1 MASRLYPAT
10 RRLFWQVVSALQQL
24 RLPSVLTPTTFA
36 LLALYICGLILL
48 DRRQTPWRMQAW
60 LPARCHDALNRLLR
74 VGAVSTRALFAPL
87 ALWAKRT
94 GLKGYLCL
102 DDVVVE
108 KAFAR
113 QSRWMGWTYAFALKR
128 KVHGFHVVVLS
139 WCAGPWRLPLA
150 FRLWRPQRSCAPH
163 QYRTKL
169 QLAQTMI
176 YEVLTRDL
184 PIEYVVFDTHYT
196 AGWLTKALTH
206 CGLVWNGTLEPK
218 TIVYFHGQ
226 RWIVREFA
234 AHLKLRWRPSLGVR
248 AQAVTVYA
256 PKYGTLRLVV
266 TRNRHGNYEYIVS
279 NDLTADLTTLVRRK
293 HSRWSIET
301 VFRDTKQFAGLAAC
315 QCRVDQALVRH
326 IAFVLLA
333 FVVLQILRR
342 DPTETLGAVKER
354 WQLCLM
360 QADYPAPLPLKARG
374 VLMSST
380 A

>member
-24 RLPSVLTPTTFA
+24 RLQTVLTPTTFA
-36 LLALYICGLILL
+36 LLALYVCGLILL

-74 VGAVSTRALFAPL
+74 VGSFSTRALFAPL
-87 ALWAKRT
+87 VLWAKRT
-94 GLKGYLCL
+94 GLMGYLCL

-113 QSRWMGWTYAFALKR
+113 QSKWLGWTYAFALKR
-128 KVHGFHVVVLS
+128 KVYGFHVVVLS
-139 WCAGPWRLPLA
+139 WRAGPWRLPLA
-150 FRLWRPQRSCAPH
+150 FRLWRPKRSCAPH

-169 QLAQTMI
+169 QLAQVMI
-176 YEVLTRDL
+176 CEVLALNL
-184 PIEYVVFDTHYT
+184 PIEYIVFDTHYT
-196 AGWLTKALTH
+196 AGWLTQVLTR
-206 CGLVWNGTLEPK
+206 CGLIWNGTLDPK

-234 AHLKLRWRPSLGVR
+234 AHLKLRWRPQLGVR
-248 AQAVTVYA
+248 AQGVTVYA

-279 NDLTADLTTLVRRK
+279 NDLAADLTTLVRRK

-301 VFRDTKQFAGLAAC
+301 VFRDTKQFAGLTAC

-326 IAFVLLA
+326 VAFVLLT

-342 DPTETLGAVKER
+342 DPAETLGAVKER
-354 WQLCLM
+354 LQLCLT
-360 QADYPAPLPLKARG
+360 QANHPAPPPLKARG
-374 VLMSST
+374 ALIYST